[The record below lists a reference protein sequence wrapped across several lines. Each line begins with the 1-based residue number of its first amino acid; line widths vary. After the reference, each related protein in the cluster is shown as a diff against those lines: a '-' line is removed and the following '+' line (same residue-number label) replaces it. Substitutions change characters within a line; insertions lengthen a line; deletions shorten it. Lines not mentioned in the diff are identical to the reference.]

1 MTGEAT
7 ERCDDSEIIEP
18 RLLFRL
24 IRVRTSSEEAT
35 LGIEIGREASEPALS
50 GGRRVPRLE
59 LEGESFRG
67 RGKWG

>member
-35 LGIEIGREASEPALS
+35 LGIEIGREASEPAHS

-67 RGKWG
+67 RGEWG